1 MQKVAMTYSTG
12 YGAGD
17 RRPDV
22 AIWGITNPRA
32 AVTLRRIASAC
43 VAAGLETTI
52 VWREY
57 QGRAA
62 LTPVDYEVT
71 GASFEE
77 VTIRYDYGPIRYPRS
92 LVLPLLQRDVDR
104 VLARLQPKCII
115 TQLDHGLVD
124 RVWQHVAR
132 RRRIP
137 GVVIQEG
144 MANVPKRLP
153 DHWSVEA
160 RSRWRWGKR
169 GFLNDLVSR
178 IPHPLLRSCAPY
190 MFAEYACVWG
200 DAMRRHLLHL
210 GRTEETIFVT
220 GSPAFDDVHGMSA
233 LRDGREKVVLFAQQR
248 MGLPLKD
255 RMPFYEQLIRVVTQG
270 LRCRLL
276 FKLHP
281 NSFSEAGE
289 IRRLATKLGA
299 PDSLIEVIDSG
310 DAVDLLPKTS
320 VLVVAT
326 STTAYH
332 AAVAGVPLVVVDY
345 CSDAIRFDTRR
356 TGGAAVVREPG
367 ELEGTLRRAL
377 WNQAFRRDLY
387 EDARRLLT
395 DHLFALDGHAA
406 ERVAEVVNGLI
417 RRCSPGEGC
426 RL

>member
-1 MQKVAMTYSTG
+1 
-12 YGAGD
+12 
-17 RRPDV
+17 
-22 AIWGITNPRA
+22 
-32 AVTLRRIASAC
+32 
-43 VAAGLETTI
+43 
-52 VWREY
+52 
-57 QGRAA
+57 
-62 LTPVDYEVT
+62 
-71 GASFEE
+71 
-77 VTIRYDYGPIRYPRS
+77 
-92 LVLPLLQRDVDR
+92 
-104 VLARLQPKCII
+104 
-115 TQLDHGLVD
+115 
-124 RVWQHVAR
+124 
-132 RRRIP
+132 
-137 GVVIQEG
+137 
-144 MANVPKRLP
+144 
-153 DHWSVEA
+153 
-160 RSRWRWGKR
+160 
-169 GFLNDLVSR
+169 
-178 IPHPLLRSCAPY
+178 

-255 RMPFYEQLIRVVTQG
+255 RMPFYEQLIRVWTQG

-310 DAVDLLPKTS
+310 DAVDLLKKTS
-320 VLVVAT
+320 VSVAVAT

-367 ELEGTLRRAL
+367 ELESTFAVHSGIRR
-377 WNQAFRRDLY
+377 FGVISMR
-387 EDARRLLT
+387 DARRLLT
-395 DHLFALDGHAA
+395 DHLLALDGHAA